1 MPRKKGD
8 CRELDYSATSLVL
21 TTFAQMTIFSSVH
34 RESISMSAKTI
45 QAWLRID
52 RRASLSRGTIS
63 NGLKIYL
70 ISTSEALGT
79 VMLPRTRLSW
89 QSVKAFTDTARK
101 VSV

>member
-34 RESISMSAKTI
+34 GESISMRANTI

-52 RRASLSRGTIS
+52 RRASLSRGTIGH
-63 NGLKIYL
+63 GLKNIL
-70 ISTSEALGT
+70 NQHIGSPGDCDAS
-79 VMLPRTRLSW
+79 
-89 QSVKAFTDTARK
+89 
-101 VSV
+101 